1 MKIGIYGG
9 TFSPVHC
16 GHLLAACEF
25 VRETELDKLLII
37 PAAQPPHKEMQ
48 TPVSASDRL
57 EMCRLA
63 FEGMENVE
71 ISDIEISRGGKSYTV
86 DTVTALKEKYPN
98 DELFLLVGTDMLLTF
113 DRWYRYTDILS
124 LCNLV
129 YVRRETDSE
138 LDGEIFEKIS
148 FLEKQ
153 TGRKIRHIKI
163 DPVEI
168 SSSELRQML
177 QDGEDTGNYLPEKVK
192 NFIKEKGIY
201 TK

>member
-1 MKIGIYGG
+1 MTRIAFADI
-9 TFSPVHC
+9 PI
-16 GHLLAACEF
+16 AE
-25 VRETELDKLLII
+25 VRED
-37 PAAQPPHKEMQ
+37 EM
-48 TPVSASDRL
+48 RR
-57 EMCRLA
+57 E
-63 FEGMENVE
+63 
-71 ISDIEISRGGKSYTV
+71 GKSYTAG
-86 DTVTALKEKYPN
+86 TLRLLQEMYPGAAFTM
-98 DELFLLVGTDMLLTF
+98 LIGTDMLLTF

-129 YVRRETDSE
+129 FVRRETDSE

-177 QDGEDTGNYLPEKVK
+177 QDGEDTGNYLPEKVE